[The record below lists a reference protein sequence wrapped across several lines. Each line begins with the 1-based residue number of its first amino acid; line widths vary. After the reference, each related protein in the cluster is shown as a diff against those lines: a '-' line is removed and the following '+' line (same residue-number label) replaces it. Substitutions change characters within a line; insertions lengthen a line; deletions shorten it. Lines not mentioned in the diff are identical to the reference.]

1 MAMVGSA
8 EPSTE
13 AVGSAPLTI
22 RAKARRDARAIRS
35 FIEAAVAGGELRP
48 GDKVPTERE
57 LVVRFGAA
65 RNTVRNVLAEL
76 EAEGRLIRQVGRGT
90 FVAPP
95 RDVSP
100 SAVAPPPALVAGHGP
115 AGLFAG
121 SSPLAVME
129 VRLLI
134 EPGLA
139 DLAVNHATDADL
151 AEIARCLGGAD
162 SAESWQAFEDWDD
175 ALHRAIAAATHNP
188 ILIRICGELSAARR
202 SAEWGALK
210 RRSLTAERQA
220 DYQREHGAILAALRE
235 RDADAAR
242 AAILAHLRHVRANM
256 LGH

>member
-1 MAMVGSA
+1 MLSNS
-8 EPSTE
+8 EPSPTG
-13 AVGSAPLTI
+13 ASPPGPLTV
-22 RAKARRDARAIRS
+22 RAKARRDAVAIRG
-35 FIEAAVAGGELRP
+35 FIETAIVGGELRP
-48 GDKVPTERE
+48 GDRLPTERE
-57 LVVRFGAA
+57 LVARFGAA

-76 EAEGRLIRQVGRGT
+76 AAEGRLIRHVGRGT
-90 FVAPP
+90 FVAPQIAAP
-95 RDVSP
+95 SPQAASVSGDG
-100 SAVAPPPALVAGHGP
+100 SG
-115 AGLFAG
+115 GLFAG

-139 DLAVNHATDADL
+139 DLAVAQASDADL
-151 AEIARCLGGAD
+151 AEIARCLAGAE
-162 SAESWQAFEDWDD
+162 AAAAWQTFEEWDD
-175 ALHRAIAAATHNP
+175 ALHRAVAAATHNP

-220 DYQREHGAILAALRE
+220 EYQREHRAILAALRE

-242 AAILAHLRHVRANM
+242 TAILHHLRHVRANM